1 MGRAW
6 PGQYAGRLLRFDPG
20 AYRRDGE
27 GGRGPGAAAHSRGA
41 GAHAPGRAGAVYD
54 GGLAPLPLAGG
65 ARGGPGP
72 SGAARILTI
81 PPPSPSRTREGSEM
95 RSAERRDGK
104 VGVST
109 CRYRWSPYHKK
120 KKSK

>member
-6 PGQYAGRLLRFDPG
+6 PGQYSGRLLRFDPG

-81 PPPSPSRTREGSEM
+81 PPPSPPRTRRPEAPTTDLPPPT
-95 RSAERRDGK
+95 RNPQALFR
-104 VGVST
+104 
-109 CRYRWSPYHKK
+109 
-120 KKSK
+120 